1 MNSLNCGS
9 DAMSA
14 FSFSGSAAST
24 ACPARS
30 SIALTRTLCVALAC
44 RCATTVGPQSRRT
57 SPSRHGS
64 RSRKKRS
71 LLWCRTV
78 WATRSPP
85 ACCAFHAMRVERQFW
100 QASRGGYC
108 TFAHSAHCCSS
119 KRPSAAAAVRP
130 RATRLRA
137 AGGSVGRRVRRIGF
151 LRFGRC
157 KDRRSGGKPPIV
169 VDHAEP
175 AHEPESRILHLPA
188 IGRSGELA
196 DRLDHAE
203 EATAGAGLSDREL
216 AARGVEGEAAV
227 AGEAVLAD
235 KC

>member
-30 SIALTRTLCVALAC
+30 SIALMRTRLVAPAC

-57 SPSRHGS
+57 RPSRHGI

-78 WATRSPP
+78 RATSSPP
-85 ACCAFHAMRVERQFW
+85 AGCAFHLRLKEKQFW

-108 TFAHSAHCCSS
+108 TAPQSAHCCSS

-130 RATRLRA
+130 SATRLRA
-137 AGGSVGRRVRRIGF
+137 AGGSVGSRVRRMGF
-151 LRFGRC
+151 LRFGCC

-169 VDHAEP
+169 VDHAES
-175 AHEPESRILHLPA
+175 AHQPESRILHLPA
-188 IGRSGELA
+188 GSRPGELA

-203 EATAGAGLSDREL
+203 EAAAGAGLPDREL
-216 AARGVEGEAAV
+216 AARGVEREAAV
-227 AGEAVLAD
+227 
-235 KC
+235 